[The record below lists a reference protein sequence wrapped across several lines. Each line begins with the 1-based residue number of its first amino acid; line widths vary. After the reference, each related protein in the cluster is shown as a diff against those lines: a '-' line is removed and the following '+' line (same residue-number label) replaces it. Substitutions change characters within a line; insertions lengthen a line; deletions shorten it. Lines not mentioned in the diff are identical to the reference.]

1 MNAQA
6 IDDARSLA
14 MAAFDDAARMRR
26 HLAVIVRESDRAA
39 DGARLDPGTGDVIVP
54 REAWRRARAAVLAA
68 ASEYGIEQEEGQ

>member
-6 IDDARSLA
+6 EAILRW
-14 MAAFDDAARMRR
+14 
-26 HLAVIVRESDRAA
+26 IVRESDRAA
-39 DGARLDPGTGDVIVP
+39 AGARLDPGTGDVIVP